1 MKEYR
6 FKATIEAGLGGGAA
20 VAFPYDVLKEFGTR
34 ASIPVKATFD
44 GVPYTGS
51 LTNCGLPHHVLG
63 VLKAIRKQIG
73 KDAGDT
79 IEVVVWRDDSV
90 RTVELSP
97 EFEKLLEQERLLA
110 GFRKLS
116 YTHQKEYVRWIT
128 EAKKAETQQK
138 RMAKAVTMLKS
149 GTKTPG

>member
-20 VAFPYDVLKEFGTR
+20 VAFPYDVLKEFGTT

-51 LTNCGLPHHVLG
+51 MTNCGLPHHVLG

-90 RTVELSP
+90 RSVELSP
-97 EFEKLLEQERLLA
+97 EFEKLL
-110 GFRKLS
+110 
-116 YTHQKEYVRWIT
+116 
-128 EAKKAETQQK
+128 
-138 RMAKAVTMLKS
+138 
-149 GTKTPG
+149 